1 MIHMNLS
8 PFSNQLL
15 LLSQKKVRHF
25 DFTLMR
31 IPYTYI
37 FGFITVFLNW
47 SANYIKMRLSVVFE
61 LLLIFLIIAF
71 AAYGRVGKSRIL

>member
-1 MIHMNLS
+1 MNLS

-31 IPYTYI
+31 TPYTYI
-37 FGFITVFLNW
+37 FGFISVFFKLVSKLYKN
-47 SANYIKMRLSVVFE
+47 ATI
-61 LLLIFLIIAF
+61 
-71 AAYGRVGKSRIL
+71 SRIRIAVDLFDHSFCSLW